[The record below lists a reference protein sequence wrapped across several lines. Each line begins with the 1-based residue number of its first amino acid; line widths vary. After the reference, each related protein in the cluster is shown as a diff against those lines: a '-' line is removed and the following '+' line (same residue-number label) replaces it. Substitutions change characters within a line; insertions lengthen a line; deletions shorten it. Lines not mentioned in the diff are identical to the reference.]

1 MIDLSMARKL
11 ADKKIGLVLSGGGAR
26 AAYQVGVIK
35 AISRL
40 LPADSGNPFQI
51 ISGTSAGA
59 INAVAM
65 ASYASH
71 YRQGVRHLE
80 RVWKNFSC
88 DQIFRTD
95 FTGVLGWSVKFLL
108 NSFFGY
114 KAGEPVSLLDNS
126 PLRGLLE
133 RLILFEN
140 IQKAIDNK
148 DLHALSVT
156 ASGYASG
163 ESVSFYQANNSIKN
177 WQRLRRIG
185 VRSRIGID
193 HLMASSAIPAVF
205 PAVQINREYFGDGA
219 IRQLAP
225 ISPALHLGADKIM
238 VIGVSGE
245 AHKRRER
252 QAMKHYPSMA
262 KIMNHMFNAAFL
274 DSMESDV
281 ERLTRINNTLD
292 KIPDDVRVQPGFE
305 LRPVDILE
313 ISPSESIDDIAA
325 RHSRELPKSLSI
337 FLRGS
342 GTTHKSGAGVLSY
355 LLFERGFCR
364 DLIQHGYDDA
374 MKQKDDILK
383 FFCEDEECED
393 AAAG

>member
-1 MIDLSMARKL
+1 MVMARKL
-11 ADKKIGLVLSGGGAR
+11 VEKKVGLVLSGGGAR

-40 LPADSGNPFQI
+40 LPADSGNPFHI

-71 YRQGVRHLE
+71 YRLGVRHLE

-88 DQIFRTD
+88 DQIFKTD
-95 FTGVLGWSVKFLL
+95 FLSVLGWSGKFLL
-108 NSFFGY
+108 NSFFGF
-114 KAGEPVSLLDNS
+114 KAGDPVSLLNNQ
-126 PLRGLLE
+126 PLRELLE

-140 IQKAIDNK
+140 IQKSIDNH

-163 ESVSFYQANNSIKN
+163 ESVSFYQASNAVKN

-185 VRSRIGID
+185 VRSRINVD
-193 HLMASSAIPAVF
+193 HLLASSAIPAVF
-205 PAVQINREYFGDGA
+205 PAVKINREYFGDGA
-219 IRQLAP
+219 VRQLAP
-225 ISPALHLGADKIM
+225 ISPALHLGAEK
-238 VIGVSGE
+238 VLVVGVG
-245 AHKRRER
+245 ADTQKRRQR
-252 QAMKHYPSMA
+252 RPMRTYPSMA

-281 ERLTRINNTLD
+281 ERLTRINRTLE
-292 KIPDDVRVQPGFE
+292 KIPDDVRNQPGFE
-305 LRPVDILE
+305 LRKVEILE

-325 RHSRELPKSLSI
+325 RHARELPKSLSL

-342 GTTHKSGAGVLSY
+342 GTTRKSGAGVLSY

-374 MKQKDDILK
+374 MRQKEDILK
-383 FFCEDEECED
+383 FFCEDEECKD
-393 AAAG
+393 AVNG

>member
-1 MIDLSMARKL
+1 MVMARKL
-11 ADKKIGLVLSGGGAR
+11 VDKKVGLVLSGGGAR

-40 LPADSGNPFQI
+40 LPVDGGNPFHI

-71 YRQGVRHLE
+71 YRLGVRHLE
-80 RVWKNFSC
+80 RVWNNFSC
-88 DQIFRTD
+88 DQIFKTD
-95 FTGVLGWSVKFLL
+95 FFSVLGWSMKFLL
-108 NSFFGY
+108 NSFFGFR
-114 KAGEPVSLLDNS
+114 AGEPVSLLDNS
-126 PLRGLLE
+126 PLRELLE

-140 IQKAIDNK
+140 IQKAIDNH

-163 ESVSFYQANNSIKN
+163 ESVSFYQANNAVKN

-185 VRSRIGID
+185 VRSRIGVD
-193 HLMASSAIPAVF
+193 HLLASSAIPAVF
-205 PAVQINREYFGDGA
+205 PAIKINREYFGDGA

-225 ISPALHLGADKIM
+225 ISPALHMGADKLL
-238 VIGVSGE
+238 VIGVSGD
-245 AHKRRER
+245 AHKRRQR
-252 QAMKHYPSMA
+252 QPMKSYPSMA

-274 DSMESDV
+274 DSMESDM
-281 ERLTRINNTLD
+281 ERLTRINRTLD
-292 KIPDDVRVQPGFE
+292 NIPESVRSQPGFE
-305 LRPVDILE
+305 LRKVEILE

-325 RHSRELPKSLSI
+325 RHSRELPKSLSL

-342 GTTHKSGAGVLSY
+342 GTTHQSGAGVLSY

-374 MKQKDDILK
+374 MRQKEDILK
-383 FFCEDEECED
+383 FFCEDDECKH
-393 AAAG
+393 AVSGQ

>member
-1 MIDLSMARKL
+1 MARKL
-11 ADKKIGLVLSGGGAR
+11 SDKKVGLVLSGGGAR
-26 AAYQVGVIK
+26 AAYQVGVLK
-35 AISRL
+35 AICRLMPTDSR
-40 LPADSGNPFQI
+40 NPFQV

-59 INAVAM
+59 INAVAL
-65 ASYASH
+65 ASYAGH
-71 YRQGVRHLE
+71 YRHGIRALE
-80 RVWKNFSC
+80 HVWKNFSC
-88 DQIFRTD
+88 DQIFRSD
-95 FTGVLGWSVKFLL
+95 VPGVLSWSLKFFL
-108 NSFFGY
+108 NTFFGY
-114 KAGEPVSLLDNS
+114 KAGDPVSLLDNA
-126 PLRGLLE
+126 PLKKLLKKMV
-133 RLILFEN
+133 LFEN

-148 DLHALSVT
+148 DLHAIAVT

-163 ESVSFYQANNSIKN
+163 ESVSFFQAQNQVKN

-185 VRSRIGID
+185 LRSRINVD
-193 HLMASSAIPAVF
+193 HLLASSAIPTVF

-225 ISPALHLGADKIM
+225 ISPALHLGAEKIL

-245 AHKRRER
+245 AHKRKPRET
-252 QAMKHYPSMA
+252 MKHYPSMA

-281 ERLTRINNTLD
+281 ERLSRINMTLS
-292 KIPDDVRVQPGFE
+292 KIPEDVMESQGINLKPVE
-305 LRPVDILE
+305 LLE

-325 RHSRELPKSLSI
+325 RHARELPKSLRM
-337 FLRGS
+337 FLKGS

-374 MKQKDDILK
+374 MKHKDEIIE
-383 FFCEDEECED
+383 FFCEDCEED
-393 AAAG
+393 KKHAS